1 MKTIVIGDIHGCY
14 IELSELLEKADLSE
28 NDSIISLGDMI
39 DRGPDS
45 PAVLQFFQNQP
56 NRHSLLGN
64 HERKHILASKGL
76 TELSGSQLLT
86 RQQFGEKFYME
97 ALDLMKGFPLYFEL
111 QEAILVHGQFEPN
124 VSLVDQQE
132 NVLTGSMSGEKFLK
146 RKYNQPWYLLYNN
159 EKPIIAGHYDY
170 SKSGKPLI
178 IKNNVFLIDTGCCF
192 GKNLTGLL
200 LPDFKLITVKS
211 HRNYWSLAMQSK
223 RKK

>member
-1 MKTIVIGDIHGCY
+1 MKTLVIGDIHGCY
-14 IELSELLEKADLSE
+14 TELSELLEKTGLSE
-28 NDSIISLGDMI
+28 NDSIIALGDLI

-45 PAVLQFFQNQP
+45 PAVLQFFQNHS

-64 HERKHILASKGL
+64 HERKHILASQGL
-76 TELSGSQLLT
+76 TELSVSQLLV
-86 RQQFGEKFYME
+86 RQQFGEKLYME
-97 ALDLMKGFPLYFEL
+97 ALNFMKSLPLYIEL
-111 QEAILVHGQFEPN
+111 QEAILVHGQFEPG
-124 VSLVDQQE
+124 VALVKQQE
-132 NVLTGSMSGEKFLK
+132 SVLTGSMSGEKYLS

-178 IKNNVFLIDTGCCF
+178 IKNNVFFIDTGCCF
-192 GKNLTGLL
+192 GKSLTGLL